1 VRITRRTNSQSA
13 HVLVNFLIKITKK
26 RRSPPAF
33 LLSASLFFLLAKGDK
48 DRRCADGAV
57 AAGIRHSISD
67 SYKVAYNTQH
77 YQINFR
83 GNPMSTKRKQ
93 NGRIFISY
101 RRADARGVAGRLGD
115 SLGQYFGDNRVFRDI
130 EDIAGGADFG
140 DVIQQNLANA
150 DAVIVLMGQDWLS
163 ITDSEGR
170 RRLDDPNDWV
180 AEEISV
186 AIQSGIPIFP
196 VLIENTP
203 MPREEELPEKLK
215 PLLRYNALSISDNRW
230 KFDVLRLGKIIS
242 FDIPSAS
249 EKILDR
255 VRAGISFA
263 LFASLTYVAATISWN
278 FLQGKAELLQL
289 WQSGAPFVAIVSSI
303 LLLAS
308 IVNLVD
314 KDKQRYIYA
323 SIITGGLGSLIFFIS
338 LVFLER
344 SQEPMF
350 IFFGATLV
358 TTLIFAFMNMSGFK
372 AK

>member
-1 VRITRRTNSQSA
+1 
-13 HVLVNFLIKITKK
+13 
-26 RRSPPAF
+26 
-33 LLSASLFFLLAKGDK
+33 
-48 DRRCADGAV
+48 
-57 AAGIRHSISD
+57 
-67 SYKVAYNTQH
+67 
-77 YQINFR
+77 
-83 GNPMSTKRKQ
+83 MSTKRIK
-93 NGRIFISY
+93 NGKIFISY

-140 DVIQQNLANA
+140 DVIEANLANA
-150 DAVIVLMGQDWLS
+150 DAVIVLMGHNWLS

-180 AEEISV
+180 AEEISI

-203 MPREEELPEKLK
+203 MPREEELPEKLR
-215 PLLRYNALSISDNRW
+215 PLLRYNALSISDNHW

-249 EKILDR
+249 EKTLDR
-255 VRAGISFA
+255 VRASISFA
-263 LFASLTYVAATISWN
+263 LFASLTFVAGTISWN
-278 FLQGKAELLQL
+278 FLQKKSELLQL
-289 WQSGAPFVAIVSSI
+289 WQSGVPFIIIITSV

-308 IVNLVD
+308 SVNLVD
-314 KDKQRYIYA
+314 EDKQRYIYA
-323 SIITGGLGSLIFFIS
+323 SIITGALGALVFFIS

-344 SQEPMF
+344 AQEPMV

-358 TTLIFAFMNMSGFK
+358 TTLLSAFMNMSGFK

>member
-1 VRITRRTNSQSA
+1 
-13 HVLVNFLIKITKK
+13 
-26 RRSPPAF
+26 
-33 LLSASLFFLLAKGDK
+33 
-48 DRRCADGAV
+48 
-57 AAGIRHSISD
+57 
-67 SYKVAYNTQH
+67 
-77 YQINFR
+77 
-83 GNPMSTKRKQ
+83 MSTKRKE
-93 NGRIFISY
+93 NGKIFISY

-140 DVIQQNLANA
+140 DVIKQNLANA
-150 DAVIVLMGQDWLS
+150 DAVIVLMGEKWLS
-163 ITDSEGR
+163 ITDSDGN

-180 AEEISV
+180 AEEISL
-186 AIQSGIPIFP
+186 AIQSGIPVFP

-203 MPREEELPEKLK
+203 MPRAEELPEKLK

-255 VRAGISFA
+255 VRAAISFA
-263 LFASLTYVAATISWN
+263 LFAALTFVAATISWN
-278 FLQGKAELLQL
+278 SFQENPILLEL
-289 WQSGAPFVAIVSSI
+289 WQSGAPFVVIISSA

-308 IVNLVD
+308 VLNLVD

-323 SIITGGLGSLIFFIS
+323 SIITGAVGSLIFFIS

-344 SQEPMF
+344 PQEPMV
-350 IFFGATLV
+350 IFFGGTLI
-358 TTLIFAFMNMSGFK
+358 TTLMFAFMNMSGFK